1 MCWFLG
7 PQCTPTRETSLA
19 PRSWASPAL
28 SLRDAGAPPGP
39 RRSPAGCDLGPRGAA
54 AGAGS
59 AGPLP
64 VAGSWLGRPARGRG
78 RGRSAR
84 AGSPPPPRPG
94 PREIQPPWLG
104 RLRLP
109 LPRPLSV
116 RSGLRSPRGPS
127 AGGSAVPGPGART
140 RARSR
145 SAPGPGRRHHVTPA
159 GARPG
164 QVSSWEGWEPGRAC
178 RALCSAPQA
187 RPGCSPGAAHARGSG
202 GLG

>member
-28 SLRDAGAPPGP
+28 SLSDAGAPPGP

-84 AGSPPPPRPG
+84 AGSP
-94 PREIQPPWLG
+94 
-104 RLRLP
+104 RLP
-109 LPRPLSV
+109 VL
-116 RSGLRSPRGPS
+116 
-127 AGGSAVPGPGART
+127 VPGKSSLRGLA
-140 RARSR
+140 ASGSRSR
-145 SAPGPGRRHHVTPA
+145 GRSAF
-159 GARPG
+159 
-164 QVSSWEGWEPGRAC
+164 
-178 RALCSAPQA
+178 
-187 RPGCSPGAAHARGSG
+187 ARGSAARAAPQ
-202 GLG
+202 LGAPQCRVPEPALAPAVVAPPARAAGTM